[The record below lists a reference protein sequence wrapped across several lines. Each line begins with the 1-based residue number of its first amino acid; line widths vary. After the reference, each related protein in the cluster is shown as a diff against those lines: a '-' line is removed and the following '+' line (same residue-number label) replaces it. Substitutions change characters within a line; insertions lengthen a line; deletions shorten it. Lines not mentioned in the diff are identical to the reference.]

1 MDARRPAGSKRRR
14 WFLIA
19 LGVTL
24 QGLAATALGTW
35 LLGRIL
41 SDRYGWSQFLLW
53 IPTPLTI
60 IAAGFGLIGLLAAAE
75 RSSRR
80 RAGMIT
86 WFAMIAAVAAYF
98 GMFEHRLL
106 HAPPDTDAG
115 LRIVHWS
122 MGHGKADRMHD
133 HTQALLE
140 LDGDITIA
148 NEGGELFYYRPPQEW
163 KPPGAQLIQSW
174 PFWVLSKMPILALQ
188 PLAAVDGMAVSRLVV
203 DATAKFGRPIVIW
216 MVNLPSDPKLPR
228 MAMARRLGQLLR
240 NSGAPLPDIVIGD
253 LNITRGSAALQELFP
268 GYHHAYDEAG
278 HGYGA
283 SYHRRFPL
291 YHIDHVLLHDGVQA
305 TRYDLIDPGMGRHRV
320 QVVELGRAASE
331 ATTR

>member
-1 MDARRPAGSKRRR
+1 VKLRR
-14 WFLIA
+14 WFLTA
-19 LGVTL
+19 FGVTL
-24 QGLAATALGTW
+24 QGLAATALVAW
-35 LLGRIL
+35 FVGRVV

-53 IPTPLTI
+53 IPTPVAIT
-60 IAAGFGLIGLLAAAE
+60 AAALGLIGSLTAAE
-75 RSSRR
+75 RWKRR
-80 RAGMIT
+80 RGVLIAWLTAIVALMI
-86 WFAMIAAVAAYF
+86 YF
-98 GMFEHRLL
+98 TLLEHRLL
-106 HAPPDTDAG
+106 HAAPDGNGG

-163 KPPGAQLIQSW
+163 KPPGARLVQSW
-174 PFWVLSKMPILALQ
+174 PFWVLTKMPILVLR
-188 PLAAVDGMAVSRLVV
+188 PLAAVDGMAVSLLVV

-216 MVNLPSDPKLPR
+216 MVNLPSDPRLPR
-228 MAMARRLGQLLR
+228 MAMVQRLGRLLR
-240 NSGAPLPDIVIGD
+240 NSGAPMPDVVIGD

-283 SYHRRFPL
+283 SYHRRFPM
-291 YHIDHVLLHDGVQA
+291 YHIDHVLLHDGVEA
-305 TRYDLIDPGMGRHRV
+305 TRYDLVDPGMGRHRV
-320 QVVELGRAASE
+320 QVVALARTTSDSAA
-331 ATTR
+331 R